1 MDDRFTAAGEA
12 GFTGPIEPPAR
23 HPEWQGSVSDKWLDR
38 SGHRH
43 MRKMVDT
50 ACRDGVASVAR
61 LGIGGY
67 AQDASGLPWTEGR
80 TVLNGVSGP
89 APTASEELSW
99 RPSRR
104 IVVPPHIVH
113 REQLENTKLTY
124 KPPFVGR
131 TSVGLP
137 KGMHPQMLLK
147 RQQSFGHLGLDR
159 DIRRIPF
166 WIKRDAAEPAWW
178 DAGALQEP
186 LARRPGQVF
195 GNTRIKEEIR
205 DMTDYWDSRVMI
217 EKGCKFVTP
226 STKVNHDS
234 FVGSMKS
241 SLSNPP
247 PPVLM
252 NTKSSSTPLPGVA
265 PPRRLARSV
274 SVGNT
279 GPEELVRMLPEIPY

>member
-1 MDDRFTAAGEA
+1 
-12 GFTGPIEPPAR
+12 
-23 HPEWQGSVSDKWLDR
+23 
-38 SGHRH
+38 
-43 MRKMVDT
+43 
-50 ACRDGVASVAR
+50 
-61 LGIGGY
+61 
-67 AQDASGLPWTEGR
+67 
-80 TVLNGVSGP
+80 
-89 APTASEELSW
+89 
-99 RPSRR
+99 
-104 IVVPPHIVH
+104 
-113 REQLENTKLTY
+113 
-124 KPPFVGR
+124 
-131 TSVGLP
+131 VGLP

-186 LARRPGQVF
+186 LPRRPGQVF

>member
-1 MDDRFTAAGEA
+1 MALPGM
-12 GFTGPIEPPAR
+12 GPECVGPALPPAK

-61 LGIGGY
+61 LGIGGF
-67 AQDASGLPWTEGR
+67 AQDTTGLPWTEGR
-80 TVLNGVSGP
+80 TLLNAEHGS
-89 APTASEELSW
+89 AELEW

-113 REQLENTKLTY
+113 REQLENTKLTD
-124 KPPFVGR
+124 KPPYVGR

-137 KGMHPQMLLK
+137 KGMHPKMLLK

-166 WIKRDAAEPAWW
+166 WIKKDAGEPEWW
-178 DAGALQEP
+178 DAGALTDP
-186 LARRPGQVF
+186 HHKPTGQVF
-195 GNTRIKEEIR
+195 GNTRRKEQIR
-205 DMTDYWDSRVMI
+205 EMTDYWDSRVMI

-234 FVGSMKS
+234 FVSAMQS
-241 SLSNPP
+241 SLTNPP

-265 PPRRLARSV
+265 PQRRLARSV
-274 SVGNT
+274 SVGIT
-279 GPEELVRMLPEIPY
+279 GPEELVRMLPEIQYEKNAK

>member
-1 MDDRFTAAGEA
+1 MEEGL
-12 GFTGPIEPPAR
+12 GFTGQAEPPVR

-89 APTASEELSW
+89 APTASEELAW

-205 DMTDYWDSRVMI
+205 DMTDY
-217 EKGCKFVTP
+217 
-226 STKVNHDS
+226 S
-234 FVGSMKS
+234 FGGSMKS

-279 GPEELVRMLPEIPY
+279 GPEELVRMLPEIP